1 MKITA
6 KILMLVS
13 LILVATVAVSQYAA
27 AAGPDLLVDNV
38 WLSAHSRKV
47 TLIDVRDSDAY
58 IKGHITGAINIPVT
72 SLLTKPDGL
81 MVPVAAAE
89 ELLGNSGLSIEK
101 EVVLYGSGQKD
112 AFLAFWMLDYL
123 GMSRIHVLDGG
134 IENIKGRLS
143 ALPSILAGSVFK
155 AQPELI
161 DRADAYYIKT
171 VLHNN
176 SITIIDAR
184 TDAEYK
190 GEDVR
195 ALRGGHIP
203 GAVNFNF
210 ALNFQGHTTLLK
222 PRAELANIYGRLDP
236 DKETIVYCQN
246 GSRSSNDFFVL
257 KELGFKKVR
266 VYIPSW
272 VEWGSRP
279 DLPVEDITYFNFM
292 SVMEKVSELEK
303 RKGE

>member
-6 KILMLVS
+6 KILILVS
-13 LILVATVAVSQYAA
+13 LIMVANVAVSQSA
-27 AAGPDLLVDNV
+27 AAGSDLLVDNV
-38 WLSAHSRKV
+38 WLSAHSPEV
-47 TLIDVRDSDAY
+47 TLIDVRDNAAY
-58 IKGHITGAINIPVT
+58 VNGHIPGAISIPVT

-81 MVPVAAAE
+81 MVTVAAAE

-123 GMSRIHVLDGG
+123 GMNRVHVLDGG
-134 IENIKGRLS
+134 IENVKGRLS
-143 ALPSILAGSVFK
+143 TVEAGLAGSVFK
-155 AQPELI
+155 AQPKLV
-161 DRADAYYIKT
+161 DRADAAYIKT

-176 SITIIDAR
+176 SVNIIDAR

-190 GEDVR
+190 GTDVR

-210 ALNFQGHTTLLK
+210 ARNFQGHATVLK
-222 PRAELANIYGRLDP
+222 PLAELATIYGRLDP

-279 DLPVEDITYFNFM
+279 DLPVEDVTYFNFM
-292 SVMEKVSELEK
+292 SIMEKVSELEK
-303 RKGE
+303 RNGE